1 LHDKG
6 LKEIMKLID
15 YIQGKRRGQEANKL
29 EREAMNDPF
38 LQDAIDGFDAVRDD
52 HVQAI
57 HDLEDRLDQKASKRK
72 RLISYRVWVF
82 GAAASVAL
90 MLGIGSLFHFS
101 MKQPENTAVVASKP
115 IVLPIIDTIEHL
127 NEPTKQLLAQHQ
139 QKRVQKSV
147 SKYNVQ
153 LVSPEQIDDTK
164 TVELLEENKNPIGVA
179 DVAPEH
185 DVADV
190 MSFREAV
197 SGKVNGVEVTSGNIL
212 NNRNMSSAT
221 SSLMLA
227 EVNRSPNIITGKVV
241 DADGEPLIG
250 ATVRVKGENNGTV
263 TNVDGKF
270 ELPKP
275 QSTNDRL
282 IASYIGFENEE
293 IPATD
298 NSYVIKL
305 KPSSLAMSEVVVVG
319 YGQQRKS
326 AVVGSV
332 VSTETSTKQFGES
345 EFRKYY
351 QTHHKADLC
360 NLKNYVVRAKFQID
374 NLGNPIQ
381 IEVTQSPC
389 DEIMKEFIMLLQSS
403 PKWTKHNS
411 KVNLSIRM

>member
-1 LHDKG
+1 
-6 LKEIMKLID
+6 MKIID
-15 YIQGKRRGQEANKL
+15 YIQGKRRGKEANML

-38 LQDAIDGFDAVRDD
+38 LQDAIDGFDAVQGD

-72 RLISYRVWVF
+72 RLISYRLWAF

-115 IVLPIIDTIEHL
+115 IILPINDTMDTIEHL

-147 SKYNVQ
+147 SKYSVQ

-179 DVAPEH
+179 DVADMAPEH
-185 DVADV
+185 DVADA

-197 SGKVNGVEVTSGNIL
+197 SGKVNGVEVINGNIL

-319 YGQQRKS
+319 YGQQRKL

-332 VSTETSTKQFGES
+332 VSTETSTKEFGES
-345 EFRKYY
+345 EFKKYY
-351 QTHHKADLC
+351 QTHHKAGLC
-360 NLKNYVVRAKFQID
+360 NLKNYVLKAKFQID

>member
-1 LHDKG
+1 
-6 LKEIMKLID
+6 MKLID

-52 HVQAI
+52 HIQAI

-72 RLISYRVWVF
+72 RLISYRVWAF
-82 GAAASVAL
+82 GAAASFAL

-101 MKQPENTAVVASKP
+101 MKQPENTAVVAPKP
-115 IVLPIIDTIEHL
+115 IILPVIDTIDTIEHL
-127 NEPTKQLLAQHQ
+127 NEPAKQLLAQHQ
-139 QKRVQKSV
+139 WVQRSV
-147 SKYNVQ
+147 SKYSAQPVNVEH
-153 LVSPEQIDDTK
+153 VDDTK
-164 TVELLEENKNPIGVA
+164 TEELLEENKNPISVA

-185 DVADV
+185 DVADA
-190 MSFREAV
+190 MSFREVV

-212 NNRNMSSAT
+212 NNRNMSSST
-221 SSLMLA
+221 SPLMLA
-227 EVNRSPNIITGKVV
+227 DVKESTNIITGKVV
-241 DADGEPLIG
+241 DADGEPLVG

-275 QSTNDRL
+275 QSANDKL

-305 KPSSLAMSEVVVVG
+305 KRSSLAMSEVVVVG
-319 YGQQRKS
+319 YGLQKKS
-326 AVVGSV
+326 VIVGSIK
-332 VSTETSTKQFGES
+332 STELVQDVFGEN
-345 EFRKYY
+345 EFIKYY
-351 QTHHKADLC
+351 KTRHKADLC
-360 NLKNYVVRAKFQID
+360 NLKNYVLKAKFQID
-374 NLGNPIQ
+374 DLGNPIH

-389 DEIMKEFIMLLQSS
+389 DEIMLELIRLLQNS

-411 KVNLSIRM
+411 KVNLSIRLE